1 MPSSTTVRRQRALGG
16 VMGVALLAFA
26 LVYHFFPNLLHVT
39 PPVHRVAAHG
49 AGNRVSPMG
58 FERRPQARS
67 PELDAGPPLAL
78 APTAVID
85 ARSKARAVVPGAGRE
100 APESPQ
106 LAALLARADTALQDN
121 RLIGEQDSAT
131 VLYTRALRSKPDSRR
146 AMAGLDAVRARLV
159 AGVENDLASGDAD
172 AAGRDLAVLRVFPGA
187 AADAARLQQSLHA
200 LQEVRPLL
208 ARAAALLQ
216 QGRTL
221 QPASGNALA
230 VYRQV
235 MAIDPGNTVAQ
246 QGIEHIQREVLDH
259 ALGAVAQDDFA
270 GADRALA
277 QAAEIAP
284 GTQALQ
290 DTRGRIEGIRRQRA
304 VSVLAQARSA
314 LDAGNLKLALQLRQ
328 QALTISPDVPGL
340 DEFDQRMSNAR
351 LYASYKPGQVFSDRY
366 LDIAGNGPAMVVIPT
381 GSFLMGSNDAERG
394 HEASESPQHEV
405 HIATG
410 FALGRS
416 EISVAQFR
424 EFVRASGYV
433 PDSQRLGGASV
444 YDGRSGVMRD
454 DRHATWQDNYAGHP
468 AGDTDPVVN
477 VSWNDAHAY
486 VQWLSS
492 RTGKRYRL
500 PSEAEFEYAE
510 RGGTD
515 TRYWWGNGTP
525 SSKVENLTG
534 GGDRSDRGRRWTNAF
549 TGYRDGY
556 WGSAPIQSFS
566 PNPFGLYDISGNLS
580 EWVAD
585 CWHVNYTRAAA
596 DGSAWVNPGCAQRV
610 VRGGSWGS
618 SPEQV
623 RSAYRLGADASTRS
637 GRVGFR
643 VAREL

>member
-16 VMGVALLAFA
+16 VMGVALLVFA
-26 LVYHFFPNLLHVT
+26 LVYHFFPNLLHLEPQVR
-39 PPVHRVAAHG
+39 HA
-49 AGNRVSPMG
+49 VSNGTGQALPMG

-85 ARSKARAVVPGAGRE
+85 ARSKAAAQAPAAGKE
-100 APESPQ
+100 SPESPQ
-106 LAALLARADTALQDN
+106 LAALLARADKALQDN
-121 RLIGEQDSAT
+121 RLVGASDSAAT
-131 VLYTRALRSKPDSRR
+131 LYAQALQDKPDSRR
-146 AMAGLDAVRARLV
+146 AAAGLDEVHARMV
-159 AGVENDLASGDAD
+159 AAIENDLASGDAD
-172 AAGRDLAVLRVFPGA
+172 AAAQALVALQQVPGSE
-187 AADAARLQQSLHA
+187 ADVARLQQSLQS
-200 LQEVRPLL
+200 LQQVRPLL
-208 ARAAALLQ
+208 AHAAALLQ
-216 QGRTL
+216 RGRTL
-221 QPASGNALA
+221 QPAGDNALA

-235 MAIDPGNTVAQ
+235 MTIDPGNTVAQ
-246 QGIEHIQREVLDH
+246 QGIEHIRREVLDR

-270 GADRALA
+270 GADAALA

-290 DTRGRIEGIRRQRA
+290 DTRGRVEGIRRQRA

-314 LDAGNLKLALQLRQ
+314 LDAGNLKLAQQLKQ

-366 LDIAGNGPAMVVIPT
+366 LDMAGHGPALVVIPT
-381 GSFLMGSNDAERG
+381 GSFLMGSSDAERG

-410 FALGRS
+410 FALERS
-416 EISVAQFR
+416 EVSVGQFR

-433 PDSQRLGGASV
+433 PDSQRLGGASI

-454 DRHATWQDNYAGHP
+454 DSRATWQDNFAGRP

-486 VQWLSS
+486 VQWLSK
-492 RTGKRYRL
+492 RTGKQYRL
-500 PSEAEFEYAE
+500 PSEAEFEYAL
-510 RGGTD
+510 RGGTS

-525 SSKVENLTG
+525 ATRVENLTG
-534 GGDRSDRGRRWTNAF
+534 SGDRSRQGRRWTNSFA
-549 TGYRDGY
+549 GYRDGY
-556 WGSAPIQSFS
+556 WGPAPIQSFS
-566 PNPFGLYDISGNLS
+566 PNPFGLYDIGGNLS

-585 CWHVNYTRAAA
+585 CWHVNYTRASD
-596 DGSAWVNPGCAQRV
+596 DGSAWVKPGCTQRV
-610 VRGGSWGS
+610 LRGGSWGS
-618 SPEQV
+618 APEQV